1 MSTMSDYRHL
11 SPYENTGHQFVTDR
25 HITLDKVIS
34 FLNVSSILIALVG
47 AIKLYIS
54 FMLYEIPPDFKLI
67 CASFLLIF
75 STYSLNKLTDIKED
89 SINLPQRAA
98 FIAKNK
104 HYLIFMVMVS
114 FAAALTLCFMQSPYA
129 VVLALC
135 PLLTGVIYSIKVR
148 NFRLKDIIGLK
159 SVSIGMC
166 WASGMAFLPLTVY
179 SKDLITICLIFYFFF
194 SRSIINTILFDV
206 RDKAGD
212 SVHGVKTI
220 PVFLGINNTKKLLM
234 LLNSTVV
241 LWLIACYLLGV
252 FNGYLSLL
260 VLSVVY
266 EYWCILRFCRQY
278 THSERSMEVLIH
290 NECVMFA
297 ILVLLLNLWR
307 SYPLAFVKLVQAASV
322 LDKEFLSCASVWVV
336 CHFYVC
342 FSFVSM
348 AFLFFAANKINR
360 LLDVTGES
368 VPLLNETSVLHQ
380 NE

>member
-1 MSTMSDYRHL
+1 MSDYRHV
-11 SPYENTGHQFVTDR
+11 SPYENKGHQFVTDGR
-25 HITLDKVIS
+25 TTPDKIIS

-47 AIKLYIS
+47 ATKLYIS
-54 FMLYEIPPDFKLI
+54 FMLYEIQPDFKLI
-67 CASFLLIF
+67 CATFLLIF

-89 SINLPQRAA
+89 SINLPQRTA

-114 FAAALTLCFMQSPYA
+114 FAAALTLYFMQSLYA

-159 SVSIGMC
+159 SISIGMC
-166 WASGMAFLPLTVY
+166 WASGAAFLPLTVC
-179 SKDLITICLIFYFFF
+179 SRSLITVCLIFYFFF

-220 PVFLGINNTKKLLM
+220 PVFLGINNTKKLLV

-241 LWLIACYLLGV
+241 LWLIACYSLGV
-252 FNGYLSLL
+252 FNGYLSFLL

-266 EYWCILRFCRQY
+266 EYWCILRFCRPY

-290 NECVMFA
+290 VEVFMFA
-297 ILVLLLNLWR
+297 ILVLLLNFWR
-307 SYPLAFVKLVQAASV
+307 SHPFASLKLMQTASV
-322 LDKEFLSCASVWVV
+322 FDKEFLSCASVWVL

-342 FSFVSM
+342 FSFVSV
-348 AFLFFAANKINR
+348 AFLLFAANKIHR

-368 VPLLNETSVLHQ
+368 VCLLNDTFVLHQ
-380 NE
+380 NK

>member
-1 MSTMSDYRHL
+1 
-11 SPYENTGHQFVTDR
+11 
-25 HITLDKVIS
+25 
-34 FLNVSSILIALVG
+34 
-47 AIKLYIS
+47 
-54 FMLYEIPPDFKLI
+54 MLYEIRPDFKLI
-67 CASFLLIF
+67 CATFLLIF

-89 SINLPQRAA
+89 SINLPQRTT

-114 FAAALTLCFMQSPYA
+114 FAAALTLYFMQSLYA

-159 SVSIGMC
+159 RMSIGMC
-166 WASGMAFLPLTVY
+166 WASGIAFLPLTVY
-179 SKDLITICLIFYFFF
+179 SKELITVCLIFYFFF

-206 RDKAGD
+206 RDKVGD

-252 FNGYLSLL
+252 FSSYLSLL

-266 EYWCILRFCRQY
+266 EYWCILRFCRPY
-278 THSERSMEVLIH
+278 TYPERSMEVLIH

-307 SYPLAFVKLVQAASV
+307 SYPLASVKLMQAAWV
-322 LDKEFLSCASVWVV
+322 LDKEFLSCASVWIL
-336 CHFYVC
+336 CNFYVC
-342 FSFVSM
+342 FSLVSM
-348 AFLFFAANKINR
+348 AFIFFAANKINR